1 MQNSMFQK
9 AQTCLSINKIH
20 GKIRWQIAF
29 FLLAFPVL
37 LMAQPTKP
45 AKKGEIETEE
55 IVIEKSRAIT
65 LPEAER
71 NFEKVTTLAK
81 KPENAAQKYE
91 ATDRNLKL
99 ADLNT
104 KFRILQMTQE
114 PAKESTGNYLKAALG
129 NYMGIYGD
137 AFFGSKR
144 NDAFSWNARGKFLSF
159 GKGPVNGNNSAT
171 QESLLSGN
179 VKFIAD
185 ALTASAGLEFKRDL
199 YHFYGSG
206 VKRDRKDIR
215 QVFSTIALKTAFANN
230 KTDSPLDYKLNLN
243 VFNTKDA
250 YNASEFEFNV
260 NLDGKYRISDALSI
274 LTPSETYFTRLQDSG
289 SVSRNLFR
297 SKPQL
302 QFSKDAFTV
311 TAGLNIATQN
321 DTTAAISKINIYPIF
336 EAQVTIGK
344 AFTVFGGFTGDV
356 QRNYF
361 RQIVGDNPFVN
372 NRLQVFNASKI
383 SDLYG
388 GIKRQL
394 GGALSFDV
402 RTSIAKYR
410 NLYFFTNSLRDTTR
424 FDLTYETGT
433 TGVFNLSTEVAY
445 DAGKK
450 FRIAAKADFYKYTL
464 KNLQQPWH
472 RPTFT
477 ATVMGRFAATESLF
491 FTTEIYYLGGIQAP
505 KYVRNGNV
513 VTEKA
518 VQLDPIAD
526 VNLKTEYIFLE
537 KFSAY
542 LSLNNLLSSRYQ
554 RFQYYQNRGAT
565 AILGATFSF

>member
-1 MQNSMFQK
+1 MFQK
-9 AQTCLSINKIH
+9 ARTCPSVNEIH
-20 GKIRWQIAF
+20 GKNRWPLILC
-29 FLLAFPVL
+29 LLAFPVL

-45 AKKGEIETEE
+45 AKRGEIETEE

-71 NFEKVTTLAK
+71 NFEKVTTLAR

-104 KFRILQMTQE
+104 RFRILQMAQE
-114 PAKESTGNYLKAALG
+114 PAPELAGNYLKAGLA
-129 NYMGIYGD
+129 NYMGVYGD
-137 AFFGSKR
+137 AFFGSRR
-144 NDAFSWNARGKFLSF
+144 NDAFSWNVRGKFLSF
-159 GKGPVNGNNSAT
+159 GRGPVNGNNSAT
-171 QESLLSGN
+171 QESLLGGN
-179 VKFIAD
+179 VKFITN
-185 ALTASAGLEFKRDL
+185 ALTASAGLEFRRDL

-206 VKRDRKDIR
+206 IRRDRRDIR
-215 QVFSTIALKTAFANN
+215 QVFSTVALKTAFTNN
-230 KTDSPLDYKLNLN
+230 NTDSPLDYRLDFNI
-243 VFNTKDA
+243 FNTKDA
-250 YNASEFEFNV
+250 YNASEFEFNI
-260 NLDGKYRISDALSI
+260 NLDAKYKISDALRI
-274 LTPSETYFTRLQDSG
+274 LAPSEMYLTRLQDSG

-302 QFSKDAFTV
+302 QFRTEAFMV
-311 TAGLNIATQN
+311 TAGLNIAAQN
-321 DTTAAISKINIYPIF
+321 DTGRIVPKLNFYPAI
-336 EAQVTIGK
+336 EAQLTVGE
-344 AFTVFGGFTGDV
+344 AFTVFGGFAGDV

-361 RQIVGDNPFVN
+361 RQLVGDNPFVN
-372 NRLQVFNASKI
+372 NRLQILNASKPF
-383 SDLYG
+383 DLYG

-402 RTSIAKYR
+402 RTSFAQYR
-410 NLYFFTNSLRDTTR
+410 NLHFFTNSLRDTAR
-424 FDLTYETGT
+424 FDLVYETGT
-433 TGVFNLSTEVAY
+433 TRVLNLSTEVAY

-450 FRIAAKADFYKYTL
+450 FRIAAKADFYRYTL

-477 ATVMGRFAATESLF
+477 ATVIGRFAATESLF
-491 FTTEIYYLGGIQAP
+491 LTTEIYYLGGIQAP
-505 KYVRNGNV
+505 RYVRNGNV
-513 VTEKA
+513 VTENA
-518 VQLDPIAD
+518 VQLDPITD
-526 VNLKTEYIFLE
+526 INLKAEYIFLE

-565 AILGATFSF
+565 ALLGVTFSF